1 MELQEALAVSLML
14 LKGDGEEV
22 HALTR
27 ALTLAQALELLCHE
41 MRLFAA
47 QHTFLVRTGDFRGA
61 AAVAEKNEAVAK
73 RTADPTAL
81 MIANWMLGV
90 SHHFLGDQASAGR
103 LCETALRPE
112 PIQISSLIRS
122 GYDQRIHALIILAR
136 SLWLQGYASRAVTIA
151 TQALHRANT
160 LDHPVSLCVCSKFA
174 VTVFLGTGDWS
185 EADRIIDR
193 LIAHS
198 ERYSLP
204 SYHAIGLG
212 LKGKLS
218 LRLGDTEAG
227 LRLLTACLDA
237 LGRSTPSFDSS
248 ID

>member
-27 ALTLAQALELLCHE
+27 ALTLAQALELPCHE

-112 PIQISSLIRS
+112 PIQISSL
-122 GYDQRIHALIILAR
+122 
-136 SLWLQGYASRAVTIA
+136 
-151 TQALHRANT
+151 
-160 LDHPVSLCVCSKFA
+160 
-174 VTVFLGTGDWS
+174 
-185 EADRIIDR
+185 
-193 LIAHS
+193 
-198 ERYSLP
+198 
-204 SYHAIGLG
+204 
-212 LKGKLS
+212 
-218 LRLGDTEAG
+218 
-227 LRLLTACLDA
+227 
-237 LGRSTPSFDSS
+237 
-248 ID
+248 